1 MAIPNG
7 VPRLHSIQALRGIA
21 AFAVMAFHLTA
32 GDSIF
37 MAKLP
42 ALGVLFIHGDLGVW
56 MFFTI
61 SGFVIPHAMQA
72 IDYRVDR
79 DGLRFFLRRVVR
91 LEPPYAV
98 SVFIAIAASYA
109 ATLSPAYRGA
119 APHVDLTTFLVQFF
133 YAGPWFDRPW
143 INVVAWTLAIEFQY
157 YILMLFI
164 APLLLSR
171 SKFSITAFFALAFA
185 SAVMITEPR
194 AVFLYLPLFA
204 PGFAAFLLYR
214 RTINSVG
221 FLALLAACCLVNFY
235 QRGLPEMI
243 MTGVSA
249 LLILVPLRRPLP
261 ILGALGTISYS
272 LYLVH
277 LPIGQ
282 RIINL
287 TMRVQD
293 MTVQLLGLALAV
305 AASLGVA
312 WALWFFVERSS
323 SACAKRWF
331 QVGERHSSTISD
343 GILDQASLD
352 PNPIAGV

>member
-7 VPRLHSIQALRGIA
+7 VPRLHSIQALRGLA
-21 AFAVMAFHLTA
+21 AFAVMAFHFTA
-32 GDSIF
+32 GNSNF

-72 IDYRVDR
+72 IEYRVDR
-79 DGLRFFLRRVVR
+79 DGLRFFLRRLVR

-98 SVFIAIAASYA
+98 SVFIALAASYV

-133 YAGPWFDRPW
+133 YVGPWFDRPW

-157 YILMLFI
+157 YLLMLFV

-171 SKFSITAFFALAFA
+171 SKFWITVFFVFAFA
-185 SAVMITEPR
+185 ATLMITDDR

-204 PGFAAFLLYR
+204 PGFSAFLFYR
-214 RTINSVG
+214 RAVSSVG
-221 FLALLAACCLVNFY
+221 FLALLGACCLINFY

-243 MTGVSA
+243 IALVSA

-261 ILGALGTISYS
+261 MLGALGTISYS